1 MLVEPDG
8 LVDGSVAAQ
17 EEARLIEIEQDPMRW
32 ILDVFESMEHDAED
46 PPPDVAWCE
55 SATVTVSYGGKR
67 SSERVSAVC
76 VDTSGERWNITLEV
90 GHDSGGYWEQP
101 ESDIEASWQR
111 IREDYETMDTN
122 EVSKSTESTEQ
133 NGHAAPEV
141 ASANEALVAFEAARA
156 RLVEERARLVEERA
170 RIDAQIAGIDAVIYP
185 AERSA
190 PAPVAMPV
198 TGKVSGPGST
208 VAIRRLF
215 VVQAKNRVTFAE
227 IRSLVGSA
235 SRAGALVQ
243 NLVRSKQVKRLN
255 AGTYEATEKLLA
267 LAAQDGTEV

>member
-1 MLVEPDG
+1 
-8 LVDGSVAAQ
+8 
-17 EEARLIEIEQDPMRW
+17 
-32 ILDVFESMEHDAED
+32 
-46 PPPDVAWCE
+46 
-55 SATVTVSYGGKR
+55 
-67 SSERVSAVC
+67 
-76 VDTSGERWNITLEV
+76 
-90 GHDSGGYWEQP
+90 
-101 ESDIEASWQR
+101 
-111 IREDYETMDTN
+111 MDTN
-122 EVSKSTESTEQ
+122 EVSKSTEQ

-141 ASANEALVAFEAARA
+141 ASANGALAAFEAARA

-190 PAPVAMPV
+190 PAQVAMPV

-215 VVQAKNRVTFAE
+215 VVQPKNRVTFAE

-267 LAAQDGTEV
+267 LAAQDGTEG